1 MKFENFARFSEVYP
15 EYRYVFVG
23 DSGQADALTAQ
34 LMVTQGS
41 TEGTSRVVT
50 TFIHDLRQSEDDAK
64 SASPTFRNL
73 RSDVLIRKMSATGR
87 GVIVFRNYI
96 DAAVVAHM
104 HSATL
109 ENLVTAEGLARI
121 TKAALKEFQ
130 EIDFQG
136 KTISGKRLREQYRQD
151 AEEAC
156 KLLTM
161 SDVTR
166 VYAMEIRFQR
176 EVRRSLTPPTRD
188 TRHRFAAAH
197 LPRPRS
203 G

>member
-1 MKFENFARFSEVYP
+1 VKFKNFSRFSAVYP
-15 EYRYVFVG
+15 EYGYVFVG

-34 LMVTQGS
+34 LMVTKGA
-41 TEGTSRVVT
+41 TEGTSRVIT
-50 TFIHDLRQSEDDAK
+50 TFIHNLKQSEDDEK

-73 RSDVLIRKMSATGR
+73 PSDVLIGKTSATGR

-104 HSATL
+104 HSTTL

-121 TKAALKEFQ
+121 TKAALDEFQ

-136 KTISGKRLREQYRQD
+136 KEGSGIKLREQYRQD
-151 AEEAC
+151 AEEAY

-161 SDVTR
+161 V
-166 VYAMEIRFQR
+166 
-176 EVRRSLTPPTRD
+176 
-188 TRHRFAAAH
+188 
-197 LPRPRS
+197 LPRPSPLEEDVTEIRRILDE
-203 G
+203 GF